1 MRIFIQGSEEQKNEL
16 LSSLVKNE
24 HFSFSQT
31 LPNEEQIE
39 LFDAF
44 IVLDVNPK
52 EIDFYSFKDKPVFIN
67 EVILTL
73 LELCTPKN
81 IGRISAWPTFLK
93 RDTWEVSGPITPDML
108 DVFTILNKNA
118 IVVKDSPG
126 MVAARVISMIINEA
140 YFALN
145 ENVSSKDEIDL
156 AMKLGTNYPYGP
168 FEWSEKIGL
177 THIYNLLLKLSE
189 TDERC
194 KPAFI
199 L

>member
-81 IGRISAWPTFLK
+81 IGRISGWPTFLK